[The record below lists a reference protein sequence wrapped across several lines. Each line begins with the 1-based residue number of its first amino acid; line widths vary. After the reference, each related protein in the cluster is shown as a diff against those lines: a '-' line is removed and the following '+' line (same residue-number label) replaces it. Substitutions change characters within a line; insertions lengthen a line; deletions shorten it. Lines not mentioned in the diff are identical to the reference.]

1 MGWVVRVIALAM
13 ILVPMLSLVIGSSQ
27 RVWTLPML
35 LSTFISD
42 DNRQYSIV
50 DAEGVLLLDTI
61 GTTAYGITYAM
72 RCADAAARSDQ
83 AAVLGCGPLGLS
95 AVLILKSLGLNQVSV
110 FDPAV
115 RRMEVALEWG
125 ASSLDPSWSPNA
137 GRFGLV
143 VEASGSHSGRDL
155 ALELVETGGAVLLL
169 GENDNP
175 WPLPESPRWRRK
187 DCAYVRSFYF
197 PLSAFEGNMR
207 VLRDKRDEYRS
218 LVDRVYGLGEIETAF
233 EEFVAGRLLKP
244 MIQPGR
250 D

>member
-1 MGWVVRVIALAM
+1 MKRSVGIRARHSNTMGWVFNIVALA
-13 ILVPMLSLVIGSSQ
+13 IIPVPMLSLVIGSRQ
-27 RVWTLPML
+27 RV
-35 LSTFISD
+35 
-42 DNRQYSIV
+42 
-50 DAEGVLLLDTI
+50 
-61 GTTAYGITYAM
+61 
-72 RCADAAARSDQ
+72 
-83 AAVLGCGPLGLS
+83 
-95 AVLILKSLGLNQVSV
+95 
-110 FDPAV
+110 
-115 RRMEVALEWG
+115 
-125 ASSLDPSWSPNA
+125 
-137 GRFGLV
+137 
-143 VEASGSHSGRDL
+143 
-155 ALELVETGGAVLLL
+155 
-169 GENDNP
+169 